1 MTREESYRRVQ
12 RRDSMLCIAVS
23 AAFLMLILFAMPF
36 VSHGEAQPALEKTEF
51 VAVCEGD
58 TLWSISASH
67 LTAGRTISDN
77 LSWIVERNNLSSYVI
92 APGQIIEVPVQ

>member
-12 RRDSMLCIAVS
+12 RRDSMLCIAICG
-23 AAFLMLILFAMPF
+23 AFFVLLLLAMPLARQ
-36 VSHGEAQPALEKTEF
+36 GEAQSATEKTTF

-67 LTAGRTISDN
+67 CAQGQTTSDS
-77 LSWIVERNNLSSYVI
+77 LKWIVERNNLSSYVI
-92 APGQIIEVPVQ
+92 APGQIIEVPAR